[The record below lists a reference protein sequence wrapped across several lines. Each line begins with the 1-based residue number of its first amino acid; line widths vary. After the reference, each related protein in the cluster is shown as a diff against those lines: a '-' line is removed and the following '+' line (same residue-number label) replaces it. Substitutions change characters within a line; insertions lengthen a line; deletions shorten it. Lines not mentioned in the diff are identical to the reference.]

1 MNSLDAVQGEIR
13 ATGFNDAVDSYYNL
27 LQEGK
32 VFYISKAKVAI
43 AKKQFSNLNNE
54 YEIMFERDTDVEPVR
69 LAPSRRQ
76 TSLSNVF

>member
-1 MNSLDAVQGEIR
+1 VNSLDAVQGEIR

-32 VFYISKAKVAI
+32 VFYISKAKVVI

>member
-32 VFYISKAKVAI
+32 VFYISKAKVVI